1 MELKLTPEIIK
12 KLSIKVDSFV
22 YLWLKSIGEEPN
34 FDKSLELMMD
44 GYIFPGGKITKK
56 GLDLIDSVTGVKKV
70 DLSINYRTILDEL
83 KKTMKK
89 FVGKEQIQGFG
100 GVYFRPTEVELKQF
114 LERFWRYYPEY
125 RDTVKI
131 TKILNKH
138 IETCSK
144 KNSFAPAIKY
154 FILKE
159 ASKGMYTSQLASA
172 YDSFEEKEETKTS
185 TFEL

>member
-12 KLSIKVDSFV
+12 KLPIKVDSFI
-22 YLWLKSIGEEPN
+22 YLWLKSIDEEPN

-56 GLDLIDSVTGVKKV
+56 GYDLIDSVLGNKKV
-70 DLSINYRTILDEL
+70 KLAVNYRDITDEL
-83 KKTMKK
+83 KKAMKK

-114 LERFWRYYPEY
+114 LERFWKYYP
-125 RDTVKI
+125 DCKDVSKI
-131 TKILNKH
+131 TKILSKH

-144 KNSFAPAIKY
+144 KNKIGRAHV
-154 FILKE
+154 
-159 ASKGMYTSQLASA
+159 
-172 YDSFEEKEETKTS
+172 
-185 TFEL
+185 

>member
-1 MELKLTPEIIK
+1 MVKIEQLLKIHKTGVDFQTYFMLAIAQDCATYQFPDLDYTKLKLLGYVDFEC
-12 KLSIKVDSFV
+12 KL
-22 YLWLKSIGEEPN
+22 
-34 FDKSLELMMD
+34 
-44 GYIFPGGKITKK
+44 TKK
-56 GLDLIDSVTGVKKV
+56 GEEILSSVNKIVQISV
-70 DLSINYRTILDEL
+70 NYREITNEL

-114 LERFWRYYPEY
+114 LERFWRYYPDY
-125 RDTVKI
+125 KDIVKI

-159 ASKGMYTSQLASA
+159 QSKGMYISQLASA
-172 YDSFEEKEETKTS
+172 YDSFEEKKETKT

>member
-12 KLSIKVDSFV
+12 KLPIKVDSFI
-22 YLWLKSIGEEPN
+22 YLWLKSIDEEPN

-56 GLDLIDSVTGVKKV
+56 GLDLIDSVVGAKKV
-70 DLSINYRTILDEL
+70 SLSVNYRDMTDEL
-83 KKTMKK
+83 KKAMKK

-114 LERFWRYYPEY
+114 LERFWKYYPEY

-131 TKILNKH
+131 VKILSKH

-144 KNSFAPAIKY
+144 KNTFAPAIKY

-159 ASKGMYTSQLASA
+159 QSKGMYVSQLDSA
-172 YDSFEEKEETKTS
+172 YDSFEDKEETKTT

>member
-1 MELKLTPEIIK
+1 M
-12 KLSIKVDSFV
+12 
-22 YLWLKSIGEEPN
+22 
-34 FDKSLELMMD
+34 
-44 GYIFPGGKITKK
+44 
-56 GLDLIDSVTGVKKV
+56 IDSVVGAKKV
-70 DLSINYRTILDEL
+70 SLSVNYRDMTDEL

-114 LERFWRYYPEY
+114 LERFWKQYPEY

-131 TKILNKH
+131 TKILSKH

-144 KNSFAPAIKY
+144 KNTFAPAIKY

-159 ASKGMYTSQLASA
+159 QSKGMYISQLASA
-172 YDSFEEKEETKTS
+172 YDSFEEKQGTKT

>member
-1 MELKLTPEIIK
+1 MKLTLTPEIIK
-12 KLSIKVDSFV
+12 KIPIKIDSFV
-22 YLWLKSIGEEPN
+22 YLWLVSIDQEPT
-34 FDKSLELMMD
+34 FDNSVELIIN

-56 GLDLIDSVTGVKKV
+56 GLDLIDSVIGVKKV
-70 DLSINYRTILDEL
+70 DLSINYRTMLDEL

-114 LERFWRYYPEY
+114 LERFWRYYPDY

-172 YDSFEEKEETKTS
+172 YDSFEDKEETKTP

>member
-22 YLWLKSIGEEPN
+22 YLWLISIGEEPN

-56 GLDLIDSVTGVKKV
+56 GLDLVDSVIGVKKV
-70 DLSINYRTILDEL
+70 SLAVNYGDIIIEL

-114 LERFWRYYPEY
+114 LERFWKYYPECK
-125 RDTVKI
+125 DVSKI
-131 TKILNKH
+131 TKVLNKH

-144 KNSFAPAIKY
+144 KNTFAPAIKY

-159 ASKGMYTSQLASA
+159 QSKGMYVSQLASA
-172 YDSFEEKEETKTS
+172 YDSFEEKEETKTT